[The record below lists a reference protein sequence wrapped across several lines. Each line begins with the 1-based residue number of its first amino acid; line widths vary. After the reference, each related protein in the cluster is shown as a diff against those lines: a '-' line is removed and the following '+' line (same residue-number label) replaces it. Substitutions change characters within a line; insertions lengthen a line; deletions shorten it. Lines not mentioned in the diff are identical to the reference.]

1 VADDVVDPQPPLL
14 LTRRLAA
21 AGLRPAS
28 DPGATPLRLALAAE
42 ERTRLRGLRHSVC
55 GRALLLQLPRGEPL
69 RPGEWLAP
77 EGVGPLVRVEAAP
90 EPLLV
95 VRAPSPLALLQA
107 AYHLGNRHVAL
118 ELRPTE
124 LRLSD
129 DPVLAHLLEHRGLV
143 VERCQEPFQPEGGAY
158 AGESAVHA
166 HAHGHD
172 HDHDHGPRP
181 GEGR

>member
-77 EGVGPLVRVEAAP
+77 AEGPPLVRVEAAP
-90 EPLLV
+90 EALLV
-95 VRAPSPLALLQA
+95 VRAADPLALLQA
-107 AYHLGNRHVAL
+107 AYHLGNRHVAV
-118 ELRPTE
+118 E
-124 LRLSD
+124 LRLGELRLGE
-129 DPVLAHLLEHRGLV
+129 DPVLADLLLRRGLL
-143 VERCQEPFQPEGGAY
+143 VERRQEPFLPEGGAY
-158 AGESAVHA
+158 AGAGFGHSHS
-166 HAHGHD
+166 HD
-172 HDHDHGPRP
+172 HHHHHP
-181 GEGR
+181 GSPQQ

>member
-1 VADDVVDPQPPLL
+1 MALNSSDSPLQL
-14 LTRRLAA
+14 CRRLPHA
-21 AGLRPAS
+21 
-28 DPGATPLRLALAAE
+28 PGAGETAADGAPPLRLALTAD
-42 ERTRLRGLRHSVC
+42 ERTRLRGRRTSLC
-55 GRALLLQLPRGEPL
+55 GRPLLLHLPRGEAL

-77 EGVGPLVRVEAAP
+77 EAGGPLVQVDAAP
-90 EPLLV
+90 EPLLL

-143 VERCQEPFQPEGGAY
+143 VERCREPFLPEGGAY
-158 AGESAVHA
+158 AEIH
-166 HAHGHD
+166 HTHDHPHGHAP
-172 HDHDHGPRP
+172 HP